1 MELREARATD
11 AEAIAAIYD
20 HHVHTGTATFDTTSP
35 PVETWVEKID
45 SPRPGDHFLVVS
57 DHGVVGFAYS
67 STYRPRAAYD
77 HTREVTVYL
86 ADGADGRGLGRL
98 LYDDLLARLRADG
111 MRTALAVIA
120 TPNPA
125 SIGLHQSFG
134 FTQAGLLRE
143 VGHKFDRWIDVGLW
157 QLML

>member
-1 MELREARATD
+1 M
-11 AEAIAAIYD
+11 
-20 HHVHTGTATFDTTSP
+20 
-35 PVETWVEKID
+35 
-45 SPRPGDHFLVVS
+45 VS

-143 VGHKFDRWIDVGLW
+143 VGHKFDRWIDVGLSP
-157 QLML
+157 LML